1 MAQLAPNAMRAEPVM
16 ADSVA
21 PPNRPNVRAP
31 AATAPAVSEV
41 TMMRPRG
48 PYEGAAADP
57 GERPGVVTDAVEWGE
72 RILLLIM
79 VSSP

>member
-1 MAQLAPNAMRAEPVM
+1 M

-21 PPNRPNVRAP
+21 PPNRPSVRAP
-31 AATAPAVSEV
+31 AATAPAVSET

-48 PYEGAAADP
+48 PCEGGAADP
-57 GERPGVVTDAVEWGE
+57 GEWPGVVTDAVGWDEG
-72 RILLLIM
+72 ILVFIM

>member
-1 MAQLAPNAMRAEPVM
+1 M

-31 AATAPAVSEV
+31 AATTPAVSEA

-48 PYEGAAADP
+48 PCEGAAADP
-57 GERPGVVTDAVEWGE
+57 GERPGAVTDAVGWDEG
-72 RILLLIM
+72 ILVFIM